1 MRSPLQT
8 QLSISM
14 LSLSLSNLS
23 SRNSARELCFS
34 SHSSRLLTWRRRQ
47 LKQLSGRWW
56 NWARCVR
63 TLRRRP
69 RPARTACRPSRLV
82 PLHRCCQLY
91 HQQGPC
97 LVSYR
102 ACRSNQQ
109 CRLPLACLPRR
120 CPCPVRRHCQGLAE
134 KACRRSAR
142 PQPLPPGQLPK
153 CRLALTRDAMCSRG
167 NAGARVAAC
176 FHQGLT
182 ARKRASLR
190 PCNACQWRRSSRS
203 QRRSLLCNRSQ
214 RLSCPAC
221 NHCRRLQCRPRQSPS
236 RKFRRSTHTARRT
249 AACLTPGRRCCTSTP
264 RRLRPPLPVLLHQSK
279 WRSGRRRR
287 AIAASR
293 TSTVAIVPAESV
305 ACSAHLRISERV
317 PLQCSLSQIAEH
329 ICRPAPMQLHEL

>member
-1 MRSPLQT
+1 MGQMRQNFAKAASACPHCMQT
-8 QLSISM
+8 QHAGTTAPVL
-14 LSLSLSNLS
+14 
-23 SRNSARELCFS
+23 
-34 SHSSRLLTWRRRQ
+34 
-47 LKQLSGRWW
+47 
-56 NWARCVR
+56 
-63 TLRRRP
+63 
-69 RPARTACRPSRLV
+69 PAVPTAGPLPGLV
-82 PLHRCCQLY
+82 PSLPQPPAVPFAAGMPAPVPPVPGAPSLPGFGRKGLHR
-91 HQQGPC
+91 
-97 LVSYR
+97 
-102 ACRSNQQ
+102 
-109 CRLPLACLPRR
+109 
-120 CPCPVRRHCQGLAE
+120 
-134 KACRRSAR
+134 KSAR
-142 PQPLPPGQLPK
+142 PQPLPPAQSPK
-153 CRLALTRDAMCSRG
+153 CRLAFTRDAMCSRG

-176 FHQGLT
+176 LHQGLT
-182 ARKRASLR
+182 ARRLASLR

-221 NHCRRLQCRPRQSPS
+221 NHRRRLPCRPRQSPS

-264 RRLRPPLPVLLHQSK
+264 RRLRPPLPALLHQSK